1 MTTQTKTRK
10 GAGKKPVATIT
21 TETPR
26 NPRNVGA
33 YALESVPP
41 SGSDKSRFSLH
52 ANFEGHCVPNAEAIA
67 RAYTE
72 LAQARVKQTPELT
85 PEPKIVPLWYI
96 GRNEAQEVV
105 RVPRGTV
112 KRSPTLEVQRSGRF
126 TSAPKETGGA
136 LLDRLFL
143 ELAGPDVR
151 DQAIVDALAQMI
163 DEENITDPST
173 LLSLNNSTS
182 LLMLTRAGI
191 AIEPSELPA
200 PGTPH

>member
-1 MTTQTKTRK
+1 MTTETKTRR
-10 GAGKKPVATIT
+10 GAGKKVATIT

-26 NPRNVGA
+26 NPKNVGA

-52 ANFEGHCVPNAEAIA
+52 ANFEGHRVPNAEAIA

-72 LAQARVKQTPELT
+72 LASARVKQTPELT
-85 PEPKIVPLWYI
+85 PEKKEVKLFFV
-96 GRNEAQEVV
+96 GRNEAQEVA

-126 TSAPKETGGA
+126 TSAPKEKGGA

-151 DQAIVDALAQMI
+151 DQAIVDAL
-163 DEENITDPST
+163 EELIKQEQITDAST
-173 LLSLNNSTS
+173 LLSLNNATS
-182 LLMLTRAGI
+182 LLILTRAGLS
-191 AIEPSELPA
+191 IEPSELPA
-200 PGTPH
+200 PGTAH